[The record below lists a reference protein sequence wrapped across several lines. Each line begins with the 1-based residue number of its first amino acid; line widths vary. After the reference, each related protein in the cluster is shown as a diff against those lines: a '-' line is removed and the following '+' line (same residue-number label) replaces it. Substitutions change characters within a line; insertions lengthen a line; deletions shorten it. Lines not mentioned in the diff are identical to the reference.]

1 VLLLFE
7 SFALCVR
14 LIDLSLLVH
23 LDDNFIRHFANESA
37 FIIDIAAAPRS
48 TSAAA
53 TDDNNNDDD
62 DDDDDGGGGGFD
74 VTLTEIDVSS
84 STAET
89 HS

>member
-1 VLLLFE
+1 M
-7 SFALCVR
+7 FA
-14 LIDLSLLVH
+14 IDLSLLVH

-48 TSAAA
+48 TPAAA
-53 TDDNNNDDD
+53 TDDNNNDGDDDD
-62 DDDDDGGGGGFD
+62 DDDDDGGSDGFD

>member
-1 VLLLFE
+1 MC
-7 SFALCVR
+7 A
-14 LIDLSLLVH
+14 IDLSLLVH

-53 TDDNNNDDD
+53 TDDNNNDADDD
-62 DDDDDGGGGGFD
+62 DDDDDGGSGGFD